1 MLSKNELLP
10 RTTSWKRIV
19 IILFAFLLSLGVLVG
34 IPSQVLA
41 AKNIKTI
48 DVEKL
53 LEDLPNGDRWKEH
66 LTDDLLPFWEKETA
80 LGQPMGNFPTYRC
93 NDGTLYDPESPC
105 PELQYAAPGIVWIN
119 EPDFR
124 EYVRA
129 KSRQVYAYGV
139 AFHVT
144 GNQTYLDYAKAGSDY
159 LREYALDKENGGA
172 YTYWHE
178 PEHSPGPE
186 KLQRTSQDLA
196 YALSGMGFYYYLTRD
211 PAVLKDIIQ
220 LKDYIFATYYDQDKE
235 LIDWVKEPSPDKDKT
250 NQKELVA
257 QLDQIYG
264 YMLWLT
270 PTLPEPY
277 QTAWRKDLNDLA
289 HIMIS
294 QFYSPKQNLFW
305 GAVTDS
311 NVKQLGT
318 PHTDFGH
325 SVKTLW
331 LIYQIGKLTNDLDL
345 TLFGETHAAQI
356 LETAYLKKTGS
367 WARGF
372 DQNGKI
378 DPDKEW
384 WILAELDQVSATLGL
399 IDPSYAV
406 YLPKTYDYW
415 FTYMVDPEN
424 KEIWHMVSA
433 KTNKP
438 YPCLPTE
445 SSTESKCFPKQH
457 SWKNALHSFEHA
469 LVGYITMQQLHSQP
483 VHLYYAFQEQP
494 KDKLIYPYFY
504 EGKVTEIINYS
515 NQDPASS
522 IQEVVFTDIR

>member
-1 MLSKNELLP
+1 MLDKSKLWL
-10 RTTSWKRIV
+10 TKIIGKRIA
-19 IILFAFLLSLGVLVG
+19 IIVLAFLFSLGILVAY
-34 IPSQVLA
+34 PSQVLA
-41 AKNIKTI
+41 DKKVKAI
-48 DVEKL
+48 DVEQLLKL
-53 LEDLPNGDRWKEH
+53 LPNGDRWKEH
-66 LTDDLLPFWEKETA
+66 LADELLPFWEMDIA
-80 LGQPMGNFPTYRC
+80 LGEPVGNFPTYRC
-93 NDGTLYDPESPC
+93 NDGSLYNPSSPC
-105 PELQYAAPGIVWIN
+105 PELKYAAPGIVWV
-119 EPDFR
+119 EPDYR
-124 EYVRA
+124 DYVRA

-144 GNQTYLDYAKAGSDY
+144 GDETYLNYAQAGSDY
-159 LREYALDKENGGA
+159 LRKYALDRQNGGA

-178 PEHSPGPE
+178 PEHLPGPE

-211 PAVLKDIIQ
+211 PAVLEDIIQ
-220 LKDYIFATYYDQDKE
+220 LKDYIFDTYYNPVLD
-235 LIDWVKEPSPDKDKT
+235 LVNWVKEPSPDGDQT

-277 QTAWRKDLNDLA
+277 QTQWKGELNHLA
-289 HIMIS
+289 HIIIN

-305 GAVTDS
+305 GAVTNS
-311 NVKQLGT
+311 NIKHLGT

-325 SVKTLW
+325 SVKTMW
-331 LIYQIGKLTNDLDL
+331 LIYQIGKLTDDLQL
-345 TLFGETHAAQI
+345 TLFAETHAAEI

-372 DQNGKI
+372 DENGKI

-399 IDPSYAV
+399 VDPSYAV
-406 YLPKTYDYW
+406 YLPKTYNYW
-415 FTYMVDPEN
+415 FNYMVDPEN

-438 YPCLPTE
+438 YPCVATQPVN
-445 SSTESKCFPKQH
+445 ESKCFPKQH

-469 LVGYITMQQLHSQP
+469 LVGYITMQQIHNQP
-483 VHLYYAFQEQP
+483 VHLYYAFKEKP
-494 KDKLIYPYFY
+494 EDKFIYPYFY
-504 EGKVTEIINYS
+504 EGKVSEIVNHS
-515 NQDPASS
+515 SQDNSS
-522 IQEVVFTDIR
+522 QIQEVIFTDIL